1 MVQVIGKTTTGNEN
15 TTNRPQEGRR
25 GEIQAHRHFGPPFP
39 EGQGRCRLQ
48 QSPGPRPMPT
58 SVLRGRLLQ
67 LLPHPQFPVADPTG
81 RAPAVRAG
89 GHALSE
95 RRAAAL
101 GTRRTRRTG
110 SDECG
115 QLRSAAPAPVSTA
128 SGAGPGAGHCGKC
141 VEAAA

>member
-1 MVQVIGKTTTGNEN
+1 MPLVPVDVHKFEN
-15 TTNRPQEGRR
+15 VCPHYSKNDSSILKLSCQML
-25 GEIQAHRHFGPPFP
+25 I
-39 EGQGRCRLQ
+39 
-48 QSPGPRPMPT
+48 

-67 LLPHPQFPVADPTG
+67 LLPHPQFPVADATG

-95 RRAAAL
+95 SRAAAL